1 MTIIEN
7 SRQTCA
13 EIVNQIEKEIRN
25 YEVYLSQ
32 IETYKRQI
40 KDKKQEISR
49 LKNLLS
55 SADKSEIP
63 FIRQKIEE
71 EENLIKWLPG
81 SIQTAKQQAENSK
94 ALIETLSQ
102 EYDSGACSQF
112 FRKPTLNSFIHFS

>member
-13 EIVNQIEKEIRN
+13 EIANQIEKEIRN

-81 SIQTAKQQAENSK
+81 SIQTAKQQAENPK
-94 ALIETLSQ
+94 LQTQNPKTPKPQNPKTPRKEIKIEI
-102 EYDSGACSQF
+102 
-112 FRKPTLNSFIHFS
+112 K